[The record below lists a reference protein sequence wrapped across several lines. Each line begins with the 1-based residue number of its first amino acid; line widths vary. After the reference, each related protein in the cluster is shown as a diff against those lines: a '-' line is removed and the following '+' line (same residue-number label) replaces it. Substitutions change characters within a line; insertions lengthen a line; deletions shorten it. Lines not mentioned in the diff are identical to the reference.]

1 MQSVMSHKFGQTPSV
16 QAPRSVFQ
24 RDSGFKLAIDADYL
38 YPMFLDEI
46 VPGDQMRLS
55 AQLFG
60 RMNTPIFPIMDNL
73 FLDTF
78 WFFVPYRILFD
89 NFRYMLGEQDSPGD
103 SIDFTFPT
111 MTSTATTGYLE
122 DSIHDYLGI
131 PAGIPDFEHCV
142 LPHRAYNAIYQHWF
156 RNQNLQN
163 EVVVN
168 TDAGPDTVG
177 DYTLLKRCKR
187 HDYFTSALP
196 WPQRGSTAVSLPLG
210 TTAPLSITMAP
221 DGIFRMDNDGAG
233 LNVTGFERS
242 AGGASSPLDVIG
254 TGVGNADFYFN
265 DGLSAT
271 GTADL
276 STATASTINAI
287 RLAVATQ
294 QFLERDARGGTRAN
308 EIIRSHF
315 GVTVPDYRAVYPEY
329 LGGSTDRIAIQQVPQ
344 TSQTATTPQGTL
356 SAFGTLQSKSGWSKS
371 FTEFGLIMGLCN
383 VRADITYQKGVDK
396 IWTRSTRYDLY
407 WPDFAQLG
415 EQAILQQEIE
425 LTDPAGGTNEDVF
438 GYIPRFDDLRFKPSR
453 LSGPFRS
460 AHSASL
466 DPWHLSE
473 ELSSPAL
480 NATFI
485 QSNTPMDRV
494 EAVASEADF
503 TIDCY
508 FGYNC
513 VRPIPLNGVPGLTR
527 F

>member
-16 QAPRSVFQ
+16 QAPRSVFD
-24 RDSGFKLAIDADYL
+24 RSSGFKLAIDADYI
-38 YPMFLDEI
+38 YPIFLDEI
-46 VPGDQMRLS
+46 VPGDQMRMS
-55 AQLFG
+55 ATLFG

-73 FLDTF
+73 FIDTF

-111 MTSTATTGYLE
+111 MTSTTGTGYLE

-131 PAGIPDFEHCV
+131 PPGVPDFVHCV
-142 LPHRAYNAIYQHWF
+142 LPHRAYNAINQHWF

-163 EVVVN
+163 EYVLN
-168 TDAGPDTVG
+168 TDAGPDTTT

-196 WPQRGSTAVSLPLG
+196 WPQRGSTAITLPLG
-210 TTAPLSITMAP
+210 SSAPITFDGVATNYATIKAP
-221 DGIFRMDNDGAG
+221 NIGVSDYN
-233 LNVTGFERS
+233 LNVSGTYLQGHADTSGTQF
-242 AGGASSPLDVIG
+242 PL
-254 TGVGNADFYFN
+254 Y
-265 DGLSAT
+265 
-271 GTADL
+271 ADL
-276 STATASTINAI
+276 ANATSSSINLM
-287 RLAVATQ
+287 RVAVTTQ

-329 LGGSTDRIAIQQVPQ
+329 LGGSTDRVSINSVPQ
-344 TSQTATTPQGTL
+344 SSQTATTPQGTV
-356 SAFGTLQSKSGWSKS
+356 SAFGTLSSKSGWSKS
-371 FTEFGLIMGLCN
+371 FTEFGLIMGLAN
-383 VRADITYQKGVDK
+383 IRADITYQKGVDK

-415 EQAILQQEIE
+415 EQVILQQEIE
-425 LTDPAGGTNEDVF
+425 LTDPAGATNETVF

-453 LSGPFRS
+453 MAGPFRS
-460 AHSASL
+460 THSASL

-485 QSNTPMDRV
+485 QSNTPMARI
-494 EAVASEADF
+494 EAVSSEADF
-503 TIDCY
+503 TIDC
-508 FGYNC
+508 FFQYNC

>member
-1 MQSVMSHKFGQTPSV
+1 MKSVMSHNFGTTPSV
-16 QAPRSVFQ
+16 QAPRSVFD
-24 RDSGFKLAIDADYL
+24 RSSGFKLAIDADYI
-38 YPMFLDEI
+38 YPIFLDEI
-46 VPGDQMRLS
+46 VPGDQMRMS
-55 AQLFG
+55 ATLFG
-60 RMNTPIFPIMDNL
+60 RMNTPIYPIMDNL
-73 FLDTF
+73 FIDTF

-111 MTSTATTGYLE
+111 MTSTTSTGYAE

-131 PAGIPDFEHCV
+131 PPGIPDFVHCV
-142 LPHRAYNAIYQHWF
+142 LPHRAYNAINQHWF

-163 EVVVN
+163 EYVLN

-196 WPQRGSTAVSLPLG
+196 WPQRGSTAISLPLG
-210 TTAPLSITMAP
+210 TSAPITH
-221 DGIFRMDNDGAG
+221 DGADG
-233 LNVTGFERS
+233 AVLTVKAPTIGSSDYNMNAGTSYVQAVTQ
-242 AGGASSPLDVIG
+242 
-254 TGVGNADFYFN
+254 T
-265 DGLSAT
+265 T
-271 GTADL
+271 GTAELYADL
-276 STATASTINAI
+276 SNATSATINAI
-287 RLAVATQ
+287 RLSVSTQ

-308 EIIRSHF
+308 EIVRSHF

-329 LGGSTDRIAIQQVPQ
+329 LGGSTDRVIIQQVPQ
-344 TSQTATTPQGTL
+344 TSQTATTPQGTV
-356 SAFGTLQSKSGWSKS
+356 SAFGTLTSNSGWSKS
-371 FTEFGLIMGLCN
+371 FTEFGLIMGLAN

-396 IWTRSTRYDLY
+396 IWTRSSRYDLY

-415 EQAILQQEIE
+415 EQSILQQEIE
-425 LTDPAGGTNEDVF
+425 LTDPAGGTNTDVF

-453 LSGPFRS
+453 MAGPFRS
-460 AHSASL
+460 THSASL

-473 ELSSPAL
+473 ELSTPAL

-485 QSNTPMDRV
+485 QSNTPMARI
-494 EAVASEADF
+494 EAVSAEADF
-503 TIDCY
+503 TIDCW
-508 FGYNC
+508 FQYNC

>member
-1 MQSVMSHKFGQTPSV
+1 MQSVMSHNFGQTPSV
-16 QAPRSVFQ
+16 QAPRSVFD
-24 RDSGFKLAIDADYL
+24 RSSGFKLAIDADYI
-38 YPMFLDEI
+38 YPIFLDEI
-46 VPGDQMRLS
+46 VPGDQMRMN

-73 FLDTF
+73 HFDTF

-111 MTSTATTGYLE
+111 MTSTTSTGYLE
-122 DSIHDYLGI
+122 DSLHDYLGI
-131 PAGIPDFEHCV
+131 PPGIPDFVHCV
-142 LPHRAYNAIYQHWF
+142 IPHRAYNAINQHWF

-163 EVVVN
+163 EYVVN

-210 TTAPLSITMAP
+210 TSANVYTT
-221 DGIFRMDNDGAG
+221 GAHG
-233 LNVTGFERS
+233 SAVGAEHT
-242 AGGASSPLDVIG
+242 AGGTLRSFAVVGAEVTVDTGG
-254 TGVGNADFYFN
+254 TSQ
-265 DGLSAT
+265 SALF
-271 GTADL
+271 ADL
-276 STATASTINAI
+276 QNATSATINAI
-287 RLAVATQ
+287 RLAVSTQ

-329 LGGSTDRIAIQQVPQ
+329 LGGSTDRISIQQVPQ

-356 SAFGTLQSKSGWSKS
+356 SAFGTLQSRSSWSKS
-371 FTEFGLIMGLCN
+371 FTEFGLIMGLAN

-396 IWTRSTRYDLY
+396 IWTRSSRYDLY

-415 EQAILQQEIE
+415 EQSILQQEIE
-425 LTDPAGGTNEDVF
+425 LTDPAGATNENVF
-438 GYIPRFDDLRFKPSR
+438 GYILRFDDLRFKPSR
-453 LSGPFRS
+453 MAGPFRS
-460 AHSASL
+460 THSGSL

-473 ELSSPAL
+473 ELSTPAL

-494 EAVASEADF
+494 EAVAAEADF
-503 TIDCY
+503 TIDCW
-508 FGYNC
+508 FDYNC